1 MIKKIKQLWQNL
13 QEWIVVRQ
21 SAKFAEELITKNYE
35 PRKPWNNGV
44 WKNK

>member
-1 MIKKIKQLWQNL
+1 MIKKIKELWQAFQVWL
-13 QEWIVVRQ
+13 VVRQ